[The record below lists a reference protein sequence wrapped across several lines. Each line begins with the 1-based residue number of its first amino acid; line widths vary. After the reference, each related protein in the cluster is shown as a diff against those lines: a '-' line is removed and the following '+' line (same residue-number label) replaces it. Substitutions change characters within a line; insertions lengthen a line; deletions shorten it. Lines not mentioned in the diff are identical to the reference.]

1 MTQPSAGLQ
10 RFPQEDRIDEPGGL
24 QEVTAVLLTCW
35 PLAPPPPERRGII
48 PRGGERRDE
57 HKMSPSLTFHADGGL
72 VPTAP

>member
-35 PLAPPPPERRGII
+35 PLVPPPRPSAAASYRVAASVV
-48 PRGGERRDE
+48 
-57 HKMSPSLTFHADGGL
+57 MSTK
-72 VPTAP
+72 